1 MLSAL
6 RRNGLYREKIFRECL
21 CIVYL
26 FYSVIW
32 GIFLLFIFTASW
44 KILIF

>member
-6 RRNGLYREKIFRECL
+6 RRKGLYREKIFRECL

-32 GIFLLFIFTASW
+32 GIFYFCYLFLQSAGKT
-44 KILIF
+44 